1 MMVWIIVNI
10 ASWHVR
16 VERVL
21 GTSPVIGD
29 GEGKIEAQD
38 QGQR

>member
-10 ASWHVR
+10 ASWNVR
-16 VERVL
+16 VGRVL
-21 GTSPVIGD
+21 GTNPVIGGGD
-29 GEGKIEAQD
+29 GKIEAQD